1 MIQPNTDFND
11 EYTLKELYNKFLSL
25 PKKIKVVVIVEGGCV
40 QAIQSNDPELN
51 IIIVDYDGQDLLAN
65 RKEMAPGEFAD
76 VWPAS
81 VEPITLDL

>member
-1 MIQPNTDFND
+1 M
-11 EYTLKELYNKFLSL
+11 
-25 PKKIKVVVIVEGGCV
+25 IKVVVIVEGGCV
-40 QAIQSNDPELN
+40 QWVQSDNPEQVEV
-51 IIIVDYDGQDLLAN
+51 IVVDYDGQDLLAN